1 MRKVL
6 NEKTPLDYLDQCD
19 NTDVTHVV
27 SSVTYGLGA
36 VFNFQRVVGDHE
48 DRSAIEAGLSASIMI
63 IPGISISGGI
73 DVYFNDT
80 IIELLN
86 STSLKMFGDFSPSGV
101 DQPLPTTFEE
111 AVTFFQSLPSFSGTA
126 EDDWSGTTIM
136 DVQMTPIQ
144 EYCPDSGNIVDQI
157 NQGLMEQLNSMF
169 NSLDKLEMKTG
180 GLLAREP
187 ALLYQPIRQNLNLY
201 KTALQSY
208 RLKIQKRLQEVLP
221 DVLGGSLGE
230 KELADILTEYLNSMF
245 EFETSEL
252 FLVNRNREINAVQ
265 YLIDGFPEESN
276 IAIADYE
283 MANDVEFIFK
293 KEKVVVL
300 DFHILTPQTLTQG
313 FLDGTPVDESDFW
326 FNDIESNAMI
336 GSLLRN
342 FSDFSLANAN
352 QEDRGYLVKLSLIE
366 QEKEFVMSALLKGQL
381 VSNEFILP
389 PELTTPTVLGISHES
404 FKFSIPK
411 GNSFVTGCIVYIT
424 DSISISDSNV
434 TLPIVREIVQMF
446 PEDLA
451 TEDVEIVAYNLSPAH
466 VYSFNVRYLT
476 EVGSGPPC
484 EDSEGF
490 FISPVSPPTTLSAD
504 LVASNS
510 IKLSWRAPDII
521 AEYLHLNKSL
531 VSYRIKLKGIMSF
544 RKLMF

>member
-1 MRKVL
+1 MNYYTTKMRKVL
-6 NEKTPLDYLDQCD
+6 PKLTPIDYRDQCD

-169 NSLDKLEMKTG
+169 NSLDKLEMKNG

-245 EFETSEL
+245 EFE
-252 FLVNRNREINAVQ
+252 NA
-265 YLIDGFPEESN
+265 
-276 IAIADYE
+276 
-283 MANDVEFIFK
+283 
-293 KEKVVVL
+293 
-300 DFHILTPQTLTQG
+300 
-313 FLDGTPVDESDFW
+313 
-326 FNDIESNAMI
+326 
-336 GSLLRN
+336 
-342 FSDFSLANAN
+342 
-352 QEDRGYLVKLSLIE
+352 
-366 QEKEFVMSALLKGQL
+366 
-381 VSNEFILP
+381 
-389 PELTTPTVLGISHES
+389 
-404 FKFSIPK
+404 
-411 GNSFVTGCIVYIT
+411 
-424 DSISISDSNV
+424 
-434 TLPIVREIVQMF
+434 
-446 PEDLA
+446 
-451 TEDVEIVAYNLSPAH
+451 
-466 VYSFNVRYLT
+466 
-476 EVGSGPPC
+476 
-484 EDSEGF
+484 
-490 FISPVSPPTTLSAD
+490 
-504 LVASNS
+504 
-510 IKLSWRAPDII
+510 
-521 AEYLHLNKSL
+521 
-531 VSYRIKLKGIMSF
+531 
-544 RKLMF
+544 